1 MSSDTAAQSSD
12 AAAEP
17 VRERTAK
24 SSAEHSPAQVP
35 RQEPAPRRHTPPE
48 APREGGD
55 RSGLLWAVV
64 TAAAAVL
71 FCAALVFGATR
82 LFIGDTAA
90 EGVTDSPE
98 RTVSAFLGALL
109 DDRDAEAAATWLC
122 TDKADRDLSEAV
134 AAMSAAEGDRGF
146 EWGEVAETGRS
157 VGGATVEAQIGIDGG
172 ASPATWEFT
181 LVAEEGEPQWLI
193 CGIAAG

>member
-1 MSSDTAAQSSD
+1 MSADTAAQSPD

-17 VRERTAK
+17 VREDTAERP
-24 SSAEHSPAQVP
+24 SAQVP
-35 RQEPAPRRHTPPE
+35 RQEPAPRRPA
-48 APREGGD
+48 APDAGPGRRGD
-55 RSGLLWAVV
+55 RSGLLWTAV

-82 LFIGDTAA
+82 LFIGDTA
-90 EGVTDSPE
+90 GDVTDSPE
-98 RTVSAFLGALL
+98 RTVAAFLGALL
-109 DDRDAEAAATWLC
+109 DERDADAAAAWLC

-134 AAMSAAEGDRGF
+134 AAMSAAEGGRGF
-146 EWGEVAETGRS
+146 EWAEVAETGRS
-157 VGGATVEAQIGIDGG
+157 VGAATVTAEIGIDGS

-181 LVAEEGEPQWLI
+181 LVAEEGAPQWLI

>member
-17 VRERTAK
+17 VRDRA
-24 SSAEHSPAQVP
+24 AESPPAQVP
-35 RQEPAPRRHTPPE
+35 RQEPAPRRTVPPH
-48 APREGGD
+48 PRPGSSGD
-55 RSGLLWAVV
+55 RSSLLWTVV
-64 TAAAAVL
+64 TAVAAVL

-82 LFIGDTAA
+82 LFLGGDTAA
-90 EGVTDSPE
+90 EVTDSPE

-109 DDRDAEAAATWLC
+109 DERDAEAAATWLC
-122 TDKADRDLSEAV
+122 TDKADRDLSTVV
-134 AAMSAAEGDRGF
+134 AAMAAADGGLA
-146 EWGEVAETGRS
+146 WSGVAETGRS
-157 VGGATVEAQIGIDGG
+157 VGAAAVTAEIAMDGG

-181 LVAEEGEPQWLI
+181 LVAEEGDPQWLI